1 VVSEQ
6 PTGHIF
12 FLTANFPKKH
22 MLKSMTGYGQ
32 GTASGDTFSVT
43 VDIRSVNNRN
53 LDIHW
58 RAPQD
63 LASLEIPLKKQVQA
77 VISRGRVDVT
87 INFLQT
93 ADTVYELNRP
103 LIRGYLDALRMMRD
117 EFGLWGDA
125 DLATIA
131 RLPNVLLPQTTSN
144 TLSDSVV
151 QGVEAALTQALTA
164 LVAMRAVEGH
174 ELQKELLSR
183 VERIEKQVVVVE
195 SGAGGLVDAY
205 RKKLR
210 ERLNELL
217 EKSQVDE
224 TRLAQEVAYLA
235 ERSDISE
242 EIARLK
248 SHLGQLREQLAGD
261 GEIGKKLDFLLQ
273 ETNREA
279 NTILSKSSEL
289 SICDAAIDIKTEVEK
304 LREQSQ
310 NVE

>member
-1 VVSEQ
+1 
-6 PTGHIF
+6 
-12 FLTANFPKKH
+12 
-22 MLKSMTGYGQ
+22 MTGYGK
-32 GTASGDTFSVT
+32 GAASGDNFSVI
-43 VDIRSVNNRN
+43 VDLRSVNNRN

-63 LASLEIPLKKQVQA
+63 LAPLEIALKKQVQSA
-77 VISRGRVDVT
+77 VSRGRVDVT
-87 INFLQT
+87 INLTQ
-93 ADTVYELNRP
+93 ASNVAYELNRP
-103 LIRGYLDALRMMRD
+103 LIQGYLEALKTMRE
-117 EFGLWGDA
+117 EFGLAGDA

-131 RLPNVLLPQTTSN
+131 RLPNVLITPTSSS
-144 TLSDSVV
+144 LSDEVM
-151 QGVEAALTQALTA
+151 QGIDEAMTQALTA

-183 VERIEKQVVVVE
+183 IDRIESHVIAIE
-195 SGAGGLVDAY
+195 SGSSGVVDQY
-205 RKKLR
+205 RDRLRKKIT
-210 ERLNELL
+210 ELL
-217 EKSQVDE
+217 DRSYVDE

-248 SHLGQLREQLAGD
+248 SHLTQLRELLSGD

-279 NTILSKSSEL
+279 NTVLSKSAEL
-289 SICDAAIDIKTEVEK
+289 SICDAAIEIKTEVEK
-304 LREQSQ
+304 LREQAQ

>member
-1 VVSEQ
+1 
-6 PTGHIF
+6 
-12 FLTANFPKKH
+12 

-32 GTASGDTFSVT
+32 GTASGANFTVT
-43 VDIRSVNNRN
+43 VDLRSVNNRN

-63 LASLEIPLKKQVQA
+63 LASLEIPLKKMIQA
-77 VISRGRVDVT
+77 AVSRGRVDVT
-87 INFLQT
+87 INFMQT
-93 ADTVYELNRP
+93 ADVVYELNRP
-103 LIRGYLDALRMMRD
+103 LIRGYLEALRTMRD
-117 EFGLWGDA
+117 EFGLAGEA
-125 DLATIA
+125 DLATIT
-131 RLPNVLLPQTTSN
+131 RLPNVLSASTSSN
-144 TLSDSVV
+144 TLNAAVV
-151 QGVEAALTQALTA
+151 EGVEAALTHALAA

-174 ELQKELLSR
+174 ELQKEMFTR
-183 VERIEKQVVVVE
+183 VERIEKNVALIE
-195 SGAGGLVDAY
+195 SGSTGLIDAY
-205 RKKLR
+205 RDKLR
-210 ERLNELL
+210 KRIEELL
-217 EKSQVDE
+217 EKTSLDE

-248 SHLGQLREQLAGD
+248 SHLAQLRELLSGD

-289 SICDAAIDIKTEVEK
+289 SVCDSAIEIKTEVEK
-304 LREQSQ
+304 LREQAQ

>member
-1 VVSEQ
+1 
-6 PTGHIF
+6 
-12 FLTANFPKKH
+12 

-32 GTASGDTFSVT
+32 GMASGANFTVT
-43 VDIRSVNNRN
+43 VDLRSVNNRN

-63 LASLEIPLKKQVQA
+63 LASLEIPLKKMIQA
-77 VISRGRVDVT
+77 AVSRGRVDVT
-87 INFLQT
+87 INFTQT
-93 ADTVYELNRP
+93 ADVVYELNRP
-103 LIRGYLDALRMMRD
+103 LIRGYLEALRTMRD
-117 EFGLWGDA
+117 EFGLAGEA

-131 RLPNVLLPQTTSN
+131 RLPNVLSASTANN
-144 TLSDSVV
+144 TLSAAVV
-151 QGVEAALTQALTA
+151 EGVESALTHALTA

-174 ELQKELLSR
+174 ELQKEMLAR
-183 VERIEKQVVVVE
+183 VEQIEKHVVAIESGSIGLIDTYRDKLRKRIE
-195 SGAGGLVDAY
+195 
-205 RKKLR
+205 
-210 ERLNELL
+210 ELL
-217 EKSQVDE
+217 EKTSVDE

-248 SHLGQLREQLAGD
+248 SHLAQLRELLSGD

-289 SICDAAIDIKTEVEK
+289 SVCDSAIEIKTEVEK
-304 LREQSQ
+304 LREQAQ